1 MVTKEQVEHIAD
13 LCKLELSEKEK
24 ERVIY
29 EFTLNLESLD
39 EFDNVDLENIEATLE
54 VNKHAQRFREDLVGE
69 SLDREEVLKNT
80 VEKQYGY
87 FKLLKI
93 VE

>member
-13 LCKLELSEKEK
+13 LCKLRLSEEEK

-29 EFTLNLESLD
+29 EFTLILQSLD
-39 EFDNVDLENIEATLE
+39 EFDNVDLGNVEPTLE
-54 VNKHAQRFREDLVGE
+54 VNKHAQRFREDIVKPTLT
-69 SLDREEVLKNT
+69 REEALENT